1 MIIYNEIQKKCIEH
15 PPGPL
20 MIIAGAGTGKT
31 TTIVGRISHF
41 IEKRKIEPKS
51 ILALTFTVRAADH
64 LKNEISEMVGSE
76 YDDINALNFH
86 SFALDQTLNYFSHLG
101 YKAPPLLV
109 EANESKYIIR
119 QLIIK
124 NASILRSREYRKNN
138 ELAFN
143 NIPRIFDQLNDELIY
158 GKDLENKLNELLL
171 IRGKEERENQLID
184 SINIFFKYQEI
195 KKTHNL
201 IDFSDMLINLWE
213 LLEDRD
219 VYQKI
224 TESINHVIV
233 DEFQDNNFALTEI
246 IKKLSGA
253 DGSIT
258 IVGDD
263 DQSIY
268 SFRGANNSGFE
279 NFRKFYQ
286 KSNNYAEIILSQN
299 YRSTQSILN
308 FAHESVK
315 NIESRLKSEHLK
327 SNKHNDDAVVLYE
340 GDRNQQ
346 KHKIL
351 DKIKKHVKNGL
362 DPFEICI
369 LTRSRS
375 NSIEISNFLNKFSI
389 KNSYYSGKFFDD
401 NIVKD
406 FIAFVNVIKC
416 GPLREIGLYR
426 LISKSEDA
434 GVLHLKSSVN
444 KIISY
449 IDSSNLDYDYASIK
463 DSRIIS
469 WISTNKNNIELKNL
483 VNSFSIF
490 HKKFYKAKNNP
501 EIIAQIDRVVSKYLG
516 LYESMFESNIC
527 SYLNNLFDSNETFFD
542 INIPRGECV
551 QIMTIHQSKG
561 MEFDYVMIPFLSS
574 GTFPASNKKSIAVDK
589 IPIEWRN
596 ENILSPEEDN
606 YNEEKRVFHVAITRA
621 KKKLLLF
628 APEKRKSKFFKE
640 IDSESYRKIKISGK
654 SVDPEITQE
663 EIVFNYK
670 NINKYSFSATSLS
683 LYESCPLSYKYR
695 MLDRL
700 RIDGYAPNAAIGIFV
715 HNILEQIYKERDGS
729 KKFIERKIDEIWD
742 SSYFEN
748 SIQSDE
754 YRDEAFDMICDYMK
768 ANPINI
774 DVRYMLEEEISIIL
788 DSMEYRGKLDRI
800 DIHDDGTIQVI
811 DYKTSKKKKTSNAL
825 LNDIQ
830 LSYYSYLLSKSNK
843 NKEISKLPNS
853 SRLEYIRFP
862 DEPTVEVSFNTEQI
876 GQLENRIR
884 EISKK
889 VEKNIFTPKKNST
902 CFYCEYKRLLCPLF
916 K

>member
-1 MIIYNEIQKKCIEH
+1 MILYNEIQKKCIEH

-41 IEKRKIEPKS
+41 IEKREIEPKS
-51 ILALTFTVRAADH
+51 ILALTYTVRAADH
-64 LKNEISEMVGSE
+64 LKQEISEMVGSE

-86 SFALDQTLNYFSHLG
+86 SFALEQTLNYFSHLG
-101 YKAPPLLV
+101 YEAPPLLV

-119 QLIIK
+119 QLITR
-124 NASILRSREYRKNN
+124 NAGILRSGEYRKST

-143 NIPRIFDQLNDELIY
+143 SIPKIFNQLNDELIY
-158 GKDLENKLNELLL
+158 GTDLENKLNELLS
-171 IRGKEERENQLID
+171 IRDKEERDKQLID
-184 SINIFFKYQEI
+184 SISIFYKYQEI
-195 KKTHNL
+195 KKAHNL

-213 LLEDRD
+213 LLEDGD
-219 VYQKI
+219 VYQEI
-224 TESINHVIV
+224 TKSIDHVIV

-253 DGSIT
+253 GGSIT

-279 NFRKFYQ
+279 SFRKFYQ
-286 KSNNYAEIILSQN
+286 KSSNYAEIILAQN

-327 SNKHNDDAVVLYE
+327 SNKHSDGAVVLHE

-346 KHKIL
+346 KHRML
-351 DKIKKHVKNGL
+351 DEIKKHTEGGL
-362 DPFEICI
+362 DPSDICI

-375 NSIEISNFLNKFSI
+375 NSIEISKFLNKFSI
-389 KNSYYSGKFFDD
+389 ENSYHSGKFFD
-401 NIVKD
+401 NNTVKD
-406 FIAFVNVIKC
+406 FIAFVNVITG

-426 LISKSEDA
+426 LVSKSADA
-434 GVLHLKSSVN
+434 EILHLRSSAN

-449 IDSSNLDYDYASIK
+449 IDSSRLDHDYTSIRG
-463 DSRIIS
+463 SGIVS
-469 WISTNKNNIELKNL
+469 WIAANKNNIEPKSL
-483 VNSFSIF
+483 VSLFSGF
-490 HKKFYKAKNNP
+490 HKKFYGARGNP
-501 EIIAQIDRVVSKYLG
+501 EIIAQVHRVVSKYLE
-516 LYESMFESNIC
+516 LYHSMFDSDIC
-527 SYLNNLFDSNETFFD
+527 SYLNNLFDSNETFSD
-542 INIPRGECV
+542 INTPRVGCV

-561 MEFDYVMIPFLSS
+561 MEFDCVMVPFLSS
-574 GTFPASNKKSIAVDK
+574 GTFPASNKKSTAADK
-589 IPIEWRN
+589 IPVEWRS
-596 ENILSPEEDN
+596 ESVLSPEEGN

-621 KKKLLLF
+621 KDRLLLF

-640 IDSESYRKIKISGK
+640 IDSESYETVKISGD
-654 SVDPEITQE
+654 SVEPEITQE

-670 NINKYSFSATSLS
+670 NISKHSFSATSLS

-700 RIDGYAPNAAIGIFV
+700 RADGYAPNAAIGIFV
-715 HNILEQIYKERDGS
+715 HNTLEHIYKERDDS
-729 KKFIERKIDEIWD
+729 KEFIERKIDEIWD
-742 SSYFEN
+742 SSYFE
-748 SIQSDE
+748 SGIQSDE
-754 YRDEAFDMICDYMK
+754 YRGEAFDMICDYMG
-768 ANPINI
+768 ANPIDAN
-774 DVRYMLEEEISIIL
+774 VRYILEEELSIVL

-800 DIHDDGTIQVI
+800 DIRSDGTIQVI

-825 LNDIQ
+825 SKDLQ

-843 NKEISKLPNS
+843 SEEISRLPDS
-853 SRLEYIRFP
+853 SRLEYVRFP
-862 DEPTVEVSFNTEQI
+862 DEPTVEVSFTGEQM
-876 GQLENRIR
+876 GELENRIR

-889 VEKNIFTPKKNST
+889 VKKNIFTPKKNST
-902 CFYCEYKRLLCPLF
+902 CFYCEYKRLLCPLY